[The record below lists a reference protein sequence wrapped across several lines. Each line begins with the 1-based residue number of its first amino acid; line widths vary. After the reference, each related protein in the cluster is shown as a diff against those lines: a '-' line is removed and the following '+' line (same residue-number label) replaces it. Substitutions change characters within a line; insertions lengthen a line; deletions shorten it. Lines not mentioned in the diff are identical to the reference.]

1 MSKTDTNVC
10 INVQTFVI
18 KSCENMNIAAR
29 IVETDTETNAMEVRP
44 MESIIRRILIYS
56 PNNSGIHDPGY
67 CDHAARQCTKDIL
80 TPSQCCSG
88 SEKVLNCYKYLSRFN
103 CNKSGCALSDKYGA

>member
-1 MSKTDTNVC
+1 
-10 INVQTFVI
+10 
-18 KSCENMNIAAR
+18 MNIDAR

-67 CDHAARQCTKDIL
+67 CDYVARLCTKDIQTNVVLEMKKFWIGISIFLAL
-80 TPSQCCSG
+80 TVI
-88 SEKVLNCYKYLSRFN
+88 KVGAHWAINMELEHLILR
-103 CNKSGCALSDKYGA
+103 KSVKAIKKN